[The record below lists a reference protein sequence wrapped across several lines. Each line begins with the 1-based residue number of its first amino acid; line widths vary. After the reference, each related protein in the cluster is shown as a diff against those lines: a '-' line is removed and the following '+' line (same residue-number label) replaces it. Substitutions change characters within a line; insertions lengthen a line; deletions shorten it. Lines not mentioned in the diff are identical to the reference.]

1 MSNTKPKFNKKA
13 YKHAISMVESAGG
26 KYLKNGNAL
35 GRYQFI
41 YRYIKDTPEMKGVS
55 KRQFM
60 NDRELQEKI
69 MDTALDGKLK
79 NFTYGPAYAQKFIR
93 DNNTNISIE
102 DATALVHF
110 LGPGDAKKAIQ
121 NPDTFKVPGVNLTV
135 DEYLGK
141 FKKNYQRY
149 QKHED
154 WMEKNQSEDNPIQ
167 MAYDQNGMA
176 ILREDTNPDQPYIAP
191 EQNQLPTQPEQ
202 NIQGDPAGFSPEGVA
217 IANLPDQSVQPEN
230 MPNAGGIM
238 RIENQNNQ
246 PSLQE
251 GFLRLE
257 DQMKVQGLELTG
269 QKSDPQEDRYQQNRY
284 MLGGQ
289 MLEQLGEVG
298 GNAETATSGE
308 GGGPGIGAYVGAAGT
323 ALSLGKMAFG
333 KNDMDTSG
341 MTAPEEI
348 PSKGSA
354 ALSGAMQ
361 GASAGMAFGPW
372 GAAIGGVVGGA
383 AGLMGNAKAE
393 KAEQKAHRNYY
404 SRIHDKATN
413 AYEYGGSMESPDA
426 SPVNGAA
433 ELVTMF
439 ENGGTHEQNSLGGIP
454 QGMGSNGKPNLVEE
468 GETKFEDY
476 IFSNNINMDGTITD
490 KEGSDKGEYKN
501 GGNLYEEGGAKP
513 PSKDRVKYLQQ
524 LLFNEGL
531 LNEDQVDGYWGKNT
545 QAAYQAY
552 EERTSNKSTSGIIPL
567 QVKSLWNDITGD
579 NPNSLDR
586 ESLDEEELKALQQI
600 TRNVLAS
607 GRDRISYDDYN
618 TEELSSADGTPASE
632 VSTMST
638 LDKLTDPYYKLK
650 TTIGQAKVMVTP
662 QNDTLVMDTY
672 DFNNNKGEGSF
683 EKLREA
689 LKENSSPYNIARQIG
704 TNYGSQDKE
713 GATVLINTNE
723 TPNENEFRKG
733 GMLKRA
739 DGSYSKRG
747 LWDNIRA
754 NKGSGKKPTAEMLK
768 QERKINSKAEG
779 GELDP
784 PTKEELLAQQ
794 FLPHLYDTGALK
806 EEYARP
812 KFGEGKTSI
821 KSKKDALRELRKYE
835 LENNPER
842 LEGEDEKTYKLRQK
856 QFADRIEAGKST
868 LDKNWE
874 KVKSKQGELPWLI
887 KTISEVITSPVDV
900 AYGLSKKIDI
910 PNTERYKTEKQL
922 RGDNYALADSLLDN
936 LGLMTGLGLVAGSG
950 RKTAFNLSKKA
961 APTVG
966 ALASGLLAKEYAG
979 EIGLGLTENAHNY
992 VVEDKEQQYAYGGT
1006 LSDLTRMVP
1015 SKGPSIQELLRIKKR
1030 KELAAK
1036 RKKRKNK

>member
-1 MSNTKPKFNKKA
+1 MPNTKPKFNKEA

-93 DNNTNISIE
+93 DNNANISIE

-110 LGPGDAKKAIQ
+110 LGPGDAKKAIE
-121 NPDTFKVPGVNLTV
+121 NPETFKVPGVNLTV

-154 WMEKNQSEDNPIQ
+154 WMEKNQSEENPIQ

-176 ILREDTNPDQPYIAP
+176 ILREDSTPNQPYVAP

-202 NIQGDPAGFSPEGVA
+202 NIQGDPAGLSPEGVA
-217 IANLPDQSVQPEN
+217 IANLPDQSVKPEN

-257 DQMKVQGLELTG
+257 DQMKVQGLQLTG
-269 QKSDPQEDRYQQNRY
+269 QKSDPGEDRYQQNRY
-284 MLGGQ
+284 VLGGP
-289 MLEQLGEVG
+289 MLEQLGQVG
-298 GNAETATSGE
+298 GNAETATSGAGAAE
-308 GGGPGIGAYVGAAGT
+308 GGGPGAGAYVAAAGT

-333 KNDMDTSG
+333 KPDVDTSG

-354 ALSGAMQ
+354 ALSGAMA

-372 GAAIGGVVGGA
+372 GAAIGGVIGGA

-393 KAEQKAHRNYY
+393 KAQDKAHLNYT
-404 SRIHDKATN
+404 SMRHDKATN
-413 AYEYGGSMESPDA
+413 AYEYGGSIKSPDA

-454 QGMGSNGKPNLVEE
+454 QGMGANGKPNLVEE

-476 IFSNNINMDGTITD
+476 IFSNNINMDGTYSD
-490 KEGSDKGEYKN
+490 KEN
-501 GGNLYEEGGAKP
+501 T
-513 PSKDRVKYLQQ
+513 KD
-524 LLFNEGL
+524 
-531 LNEDQVDGYWGKNT
+531 
-545 QAAYQAY
+545 
-552 EERTSNKSTSGIIPL
+552 
-567 QVKSLWNDITGD
+567 
-579 NPNSLDR
+579 
-586 ESLDEEELKALQQI
+586 
-600 TRNVLAS
+600 
-607 GRDRISYDDYN
+607 
-618 TEELSSADGTPASE
+618 
-632 VSTMST
+632 
-638 LDKLTDPYYKLK
+638 
-650 TTIGQAKVMVTP
+650 
-662 QNDTLVMDTY
+662 
-672 DFNNNKGEGSF
+672 
-683 EKLREA
+683 
-689 LKENSSPYNIARQIG
+689 
-704 TNYGSQDKE
+704 SQY
-713 GATVLINTNE
+713 
-723 TPNENEFRKG
+723 RKG
-733 GMLKRA
+733 GM
-739 DGSYSKRG
+739 
-747 LWDNIRA
+747 
-754 NKGSGKKPTAEMLK
+754 
-768 QERKINSKAEG
+768 INSKAEG

-794 FLPHLYDTGALK
+794 SLPHLYNTGALK

-812 KFGEGKTSI
+812 KFGEGKTGI
-821 KSKKDALRELRKYE
+821 KSKKDALRELHKYE

-842 LEGEDEKTYKLRQK
+842 LKGEDKETYKLRQK
-856 QFADRIEAGKST
+856 QFANRIEAGKST

-874 KVKSKQGELPWLI
+874 KVKSKQEELPWLI
-887 KTISEVITSPVDV
+887 RTISEVVTSPIDI

-910 PNTERYKTEKQL
+910 PNTERYKTDSQL
-922 RGDNYALADSLLDN
+922 RSDNYALADAGLDNIGLLTGLSLL
-936 LGLMTGLGLVAGSG
+936 TSSG
-950 RKTAFNLSKKA
+950 KKTAFNLAKKA
-961 APTVG
+961 VPTTA
-966 ALASGLLAKEYAG
+966 ALAGGLLAREYAG

-992 VVEDKEQQYAYGGT
+992 IAEDNEEQYAYGGT

-1036 RKKRKNK
+1036 RKKKKK